1 MKTNLFDYDLPKDRI
16 AQKPIRPRDHSR
28 LLVLD
33 RASGSIEHRR
43 FFEIGDFLKPG
54 DLLVINETKV
64 FNARLQG
71 TILLSD
77 RQQTIEI
84 FLLRPHQN
92 NDWIMLAKPGKKI
105 GRDSIISFQ
114 DDVMCTINDKRPD
127 GTVIATFNRNPD
139 DLIGWTDT
147 AGSVPVPPYVEKAPD
162 QSEDYQ
168 TVYAKE
174 TGSVAAPTAG
184 FHFTPDLIENLKA
197 RGIAFATLTLH
208 VGLGTFRPMK
218 TETIEAHEMHEEWIS
233 VPEATRNLIKQT
245 KTDGGR
251 VIAVGTTTV
260 RALESSIHQGFTNLF
275 ITPGYTFKTVDAMIT
290 NFHLPKSTLLVLVS
304 SFVGEKHGDLD
315 DGRKMILRAYE
326 EAKKEGYRFYS
337 FGDAMVIQ

>member
-1 MKTNLFDYDLPKDRI
+1 MKTELFDYELPKNRI

-33 RASGSIEHRR
+33 RNSGNIDHRH
-43 FFEIGDFLKPG
+43 FYEIGDILNPG
-54 DLLVINETKV
+54 DLLVVNETKV
-64 FNARLQG
+64 FNARLTG
-71 TILLSD
+71 SVNGKE
-77 RQQTIEI
+77 IEV
-84 FLLRPHQN
+84 FLLRPDKEY
-92 NDWIMLAKPGKKI
+92 DWIALAKPGKKLNT
-105 GRDSIISFQ
+105 GSVISFQ
-114 DDVMCTINDKRPD
+114 NDVSCTIRDKRPD

-147 AGSVPVPPYVEKAPD
+147 AGSVPVPPYIEKAPD

-218 TETIEAHEMHEEWIS
+218 TETIEAHEMHEEWINI
-233 VPEATRNLIKQT
+233 PKETHKAIKRT
-245 KTDGGR
+245 KREGRR

-260 RALESSIHQGFTNLF
+260 RALESHMDRGFTNLF
-275 ITPGYTFKTVDAMIT
+275 ITPGYRFKTVDAMIT

-304 SFVGEKHGDLD
+304 SFAGEKHADPD
-315 DGRKMILRAYE
+315 KGREMILRAYE
-326 EAKKEGYRFYS
+326 KAKCEGYRFYS
-337 FGDAMVIQ
+337 FGDAMFIQ